1 MFDKIAKIKIRD
13 FAVGS
18 LSAIEVAGGK
28 CRYNFYC
35 HANSVNDAIEN
46 EDNRIAM
53 CIYFEDDF
61 PILHVIN
68 VDKEGNFTDNT
79 LGVWAA
85 QYKYYLVR
93 FIEKDSFFDIFE
105 IFTAYRKELKSKI
118 PWYIRLFSN
127 YKP

>member
-1 MFDKIAKIKIRD
+1 MFDKIAKRKIRD

-18 LSAIEVAGGK
+18 LTTIDVNAGH

-35 HANSVNDAIEN
+35 HANSVNDAIANDEY
-46 EDNRIAM
+46 RIAM

-68 VDKEGNFTDNT
+68 VGKDGNYIDNT
-79 LGVWAA
+79 LGVWATR
-85 QYKYYLVR
+85 YKYYFIR
-93 FIEKDSFFDIFE
+93 FIEKESFFDVFE